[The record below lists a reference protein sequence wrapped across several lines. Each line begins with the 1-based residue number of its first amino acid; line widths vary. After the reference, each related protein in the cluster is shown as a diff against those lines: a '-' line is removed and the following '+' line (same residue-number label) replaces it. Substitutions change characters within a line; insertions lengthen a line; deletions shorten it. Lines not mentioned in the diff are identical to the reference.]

1 MAGIDVNRTT
11 TGVRLDPV
19 AAAEIWS
26 GAEESSAAMSL
37 ATQIPLPGSGVTVD
51 IITGEPEAEW
61 VAETD
66 EKPVKRPTLGNKLM
80 TPYTLAVIVPF
91 SNQFRRDKARLYA
104 EIVRK
109 LPGALA
115 KKFDQ
120 TVFGNVTAPGSNF
133 DKLAAATAVGVAGNT
148 YKGLVA
154 ADQAVATGGGELS
167 GWAISPQMRGLLLG
181 AVDGN
186 GRPLF
191 IPDVNSTSRV
201 GSVLGAPVSQSK
213 GVYLAGSPNQLGYA
227 GDWSSA
233 AWGQVEG
240 ISVDISDQATLTD
253 GTVEL
258 PVTGGAGGET
268 VSVPNVINL
277 WQRNMFAVRAEVEI
291 GFRVRDLAH
300 FVKLTDEVQA

>member
-11 TGVRLDPV
+11 DGVRLDPV

-26 GAEESSAAMSL
+26 AAEEASAAMTL
-37 ATQIPLPGSGVTVD
+37 ANQIPLPGPGVTVD

-66 EKPVKRPTLGNKLM
+66 EKPVSRPTLGSKLM

-91 SNQFRRDKARLYA
+91 SNQFRRDKARLYN
-104 EIVRK
+104 ELVRK

-120 TVFGNVTAPGSNF
+120 TVFGSVTAPGANF
-133 DKLAAATAVGVAGNT
+133 DKLSTAAAIGLGGDTYGAV
-148 YKGLVA
+148 VA
-154 ADQAVATGGGELS
+154 ADQAVANGGGELT
-167 GWAISPQMRGLLLG
+167 GWAISPQGRGLLLG
-181 AVDGN
+181 ARDDM

-191 IPDVNSTSRV
+191 IPDVNSTNRV
-201 GSVLGAPVSQSK
+201 GSILGAPVAQSK
-213 GVYLAGSPNQLGYA
+213 GVYLAGSPNQIGFA

-233 AWGQVEG
+233 NWGSVEG
-240 ISVDISDQATLTD
+240 VSVDFADQATLTD
-253 GTVEL
+253 GDNT
-258 PVTGGAGGET
+258 
-268 VSVPNVINL
+268 INL

-291 GFRVRDLAH
+291 GFRVRDIAH
-300 FVKLTDEVQA
+300 FVKLTDGSTGS